1 MHGRT
6 LQLIQAEERALEE
19 DDLADVGGEGA
30 RRVRQR
36 RRSSAP
42 GMGVAGDVTPPRPRL
57 RTSETSPV
65 ASPVPQNDLLL
76 PPHYGRPNRPSSP
89 DVLAALL
96 RPVLQS
102 LSRPS
107 SPALSPVVPGTP
119 APSSPTKSH
128 SVTSPLLSEP
138 PADRSASSLPA
149 QFPPREPTDPA
160 PTVES
165 QGFVLY
171 IGSHVAYFA
180 YLVWAFLPEPW
191 LEAIGIEWY
200 PSRDWALLVPAWIVM
215 LVAFVYISYF
225 LLNMHNTPPLT
236 SLSLL
241 DDPQAFVTP
250 PPRPPAPSKGAPR
263 PPTPLWAH
271 AVLAEEDAIPP
282 LYDLPIGVV
291 NREPRPHLFQ
301 VRKVYGSDNNVRFSR
316 RHETGHIGQFSWGVA
331 NRGSSIRVPKSVTL
345 AGKGSFEGRRPAP
358 PLG

>member
-1 MHGRT
+1 M
-6 LQLIQAEERALEE
+6 
-19 DDLADVGGEGA
+19 
-30 RRVRQR
+30 
-36 RRSSAP
+36 
-42 GMGVAGDVTPPRPRL
+42 
-57 RTSETSPV
+57 SETSPV

-89 DVLAALL
+89 DVLVALL

-119 APSSPTKSH
+119 APSSPTKTLAT
-128 SVTSPLLSEP
+128 VLPLLSEP

-171 IGSHVAYFA
+171 IGSHVAYCA

-200 PSRDWALLVPAWIVM
+200 PSRDWALLVPAWVVM
-215 LVAFVYISYF
+215 LVAFVYVSYF
-225 LLNMHNTPPLT
+225 FLNMHNTPRLN

-241 DDPQAFVTP
+241 DDSRAFVHP
-250 PPRPPAPSKGAPR
+250 PARPPALSNGAPR

-282 LYDLPIGVV
+282 LYDLPIEVV
-291 NREPRPHLFQ
+291 NRVL
-301 VRKVYGSDNNVRFSR
+301 YGD
-316 RHETGHIGQFSWGVA
+316 
-331 NRGSSIRVPKSVTL
+331 
-345 AGKGSFEGRRPAP
+345 EGD
-358 PLG
+358 G

>member
-1 MHGRT
+1 MHPRT
-6 LQLIQAEERALEE
+6 LRASASASSLPRLPSSYAASSHNRRAADALAQPTLADLIQAEERAFEQ
-19 DDLADVGGEGA
+19 DDLANVGGEA
-30 RRVRQR
+30 VRRVRQR

-42 GMGVAGDVTPPRPRL
+42 GIGVAGDVTPPRPRL

-119 APSSPTKSH
+119 APSSPTKSLD
-128 SVTSPLLSEP
+128 VTSPLLAEP

-180 YLVWAFLPEPW
+180 YLAWACLPEPW

-215 LVAFVYISYF
+215 LVAFVYVSYF
-225 LLNMHNTPPLT
+225 LLNMHNTPSLT

-241 DDPQAFVTP
+241 DDPRAFVTP
-250 PPRPPAPSKGAPR
+250 PPRPPANSKGVRR

-282 LYDLPIGVV
+282 LYDLPIEVV
-291 NREPRPHLFQ
+291 NRVL
-301 VRKVYGSDNNVRFSR
+301 YGD
-316 RHETGHIGQFSWGVA
+316 EGQG
-331 NRGSSIRVPKSVTL
+331 
-345 AGKGSFEGRRPAP
+345 
-358 PLG
+358 

>member
-1 MHGRT
+1 MHPRT
-6 LQLIQAEERALEE
+6 LRASASASSLPRLPSSYAASSHNRRAADALAQPTLADLIQAEERAFEQ
-19 DDLADVGGEGA
+19 DDLANVGGEA
-30 RRVRQR
+30 VRRVRQR

-42 GMGVAGDVTPPRPRL
+42 GIGVAGDVTPPRPRL

-119 APSSPTKSH
+119 APSSPTKSLD
-128 SVTSPLLSEP
+128 VTSPLLAEP

-180 YLVWAFLPEPW
+180 YLAWACLPEPW

-215 LVAFVYISYF
+215 LVAFVYVSYF
-225 LLNMHNTPPLT
+225 LLNMHNTPSLT

-241 DDPQAFVTP
+241 DDPRAFVTP
-250 PPRPPAPSKGAPR
+250 PPRPPANSKGILETHRFRAR
-263 PPTPLWAH
+263 T
-271 AVLAEEDAIPP
+271 V
-282 LYDLPIGVV
+282 YDC
-291 NREPRPHLFQ
+291 
-301 VRKVYGSDNNVRFSR
+301 DNGLRLTG
-316 RHETGHIGQFSWGVA
+316 RHETGHIGHFSWGVA
-331 NRGSSIRVPKSVTL
+331 NRGSFIYVPKSVAL
-345 AGKGSFEGRRPAP
+345 AGKGYSEDRRPA
-358 PLG
+358 